1 MLTQIIEGSI
11 MIPKLDDIVMRTGE
25 TNRIIIFRL
34 LDGKGEAIT
43 AEDYSMEF
51 IMQKPDGNF
60 VIQTLGTITDGFYLH
75 TVEQM
80 AAVGGVGYYTIRITD
95 NDDLIYTAHGS
106 VIVDD
111 NTLSDGDIESIS
123 EVNGLR
129 FPDDFLTTD
138 SPVALID
145 DTATS
150 ADTTW
155 SSGKISGE
163 ISGSVAGLIDDNATD
178 SDTTWSS
185 SKISAE
191 LANVNPDIIYSN
203 IAQQIGTWF
212 GRPLWKKTYEDD
224 IASYV
229 NGSYYYHDM
238 PANTRVVMIEPNY
251 CRYRYGG
258 VWYQMA
264 GYELCVAQGMQV
276 TMEAVDD
283 STARLQAYYSIG
295 GSVNGNPV
303 VGVYTVYY
311 VHLD

>member
-11 MIPKLDDIVMRTGE
+11 MTPKLDDIVMRTGE

-80 AAVGGVGYYTIRITD
+80 AAAGGVGYYTLRITD
-95 NDDLIYTAHGS
+95 DDDLIYTAHGS

-145 DTATS
+145 DTDTS
-150 ADTTW
+150 TETTW
-155 SSGKISGE
+155 SSNKISGE
-163 ISGSVAGLIDDNATD
+163 ISSSVAGLIDDNATD
-178 SDTTWSS
+178 TDTTWSS
-185 SKISAE
+185 DKISDE
-191 LANVNPDIIYSN
+191 LGNINPDIIYSN

-212 GRPLWKKTYEDD
+212 GRPLWKKTFEDD

-229 NGSYYYHDM
+229 NGASYYHDL
-238 PANTRVVMIEPNY
+238 PANTQVVMIEPNY
-251 CRYRYGG
+251 CRYQYGG
-258 VWYQMA
+258 VWYKLA
-264 GYELCVAQGMQV
+264 GYDLCTGQSMHVN
-276 TMEAVDD
+276 MEEASDD
-283 STARLQAYYSIG
+283 TARVRATYTIG
-295 GSVNGNPV
+295 GSLNGSPCT
-303 VGVYTVYY
+303 GVYTVYY
-311 VHLD
+311 VFTN